1 MPINK
6 SLSPELVR
14 AKATDSEIAPVSAS
28 GTEFRM
34 LSALSWIPRNQNQ
47 PLVPGRV
54 LGLSRG
60 DVARASSG
68 ADCAYEC
75 SL

>member
-1 MPINK
+1 MPISK
-6 SLSPELVR
+6 SLSPELAR
-14 AKATDSEIAPVSAS
+14 AKATEIAPASAS

-68 ADCAYEC
+68 ADSANEC